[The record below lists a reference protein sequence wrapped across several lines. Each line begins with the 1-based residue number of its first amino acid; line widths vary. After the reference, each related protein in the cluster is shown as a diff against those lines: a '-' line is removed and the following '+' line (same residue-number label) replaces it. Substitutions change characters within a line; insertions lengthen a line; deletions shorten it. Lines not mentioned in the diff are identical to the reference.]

1 MRLTRVE
8 DLRESDIL
16 AVDVLNSDYT
26 VLLAADTNLTGDL
39 IDRLK
44 RANVT
49 EVYIRTEDI
58 SGEMEILKADVRNE
72 VHDTLQAVIEKHSF
86 TENSELSKL
95 SETADVIISNI
106 LEEDDVVEKL
116 YDIRSRSA
124 DIYEHCISVC
134 SISTLIALK
143 RGMSEDKVHD
153 IGVACLLHE
162 IGLKDLKIEYENR
175 EIFEMTDE
183 EAAEYKRHPIYGYN
197 IVKTEEWLSESAKD
211 MILFHHERIDG
222 SGYPGKVM
230 GLDMSESCK
239 IIQTCD
245 VFDEYIC
252 GIGCERVKVYEALEY
267 LKIYKG
273 TKFEKDIVEDFLAL
287 IAVYPVGS
295 YVRTSDGEIAVVLRQ
310 NREFPDRPV
319 IRIIKNKDG
328 NPVKNIIIKDLLKY
342 TTLFIEDVD

>member
-1 MRLTRVE
+1 MRLTPIDE
-8 DLRESDIL
+8 IKESDIL

-26 VLLAADTNLTGDL
+26 VLLAADTILTKEQ
-39 IDRLK
+39 ISRLK
-44 RANVT
+44 RSNIT
-49 EVYIRTEDI
+49 EVYIRTEDV
-58 SGEMEILKADVRNE
+58 SGEIEILKADVRNE
-72 VHDTLQAVIEKHSF
+72 VHETLQAVIEKHTYSD
-86 TENSELSKL
+86 NSELSKI

-106 LEEDDVVEKL
+106 LEEEDVVEKL

-124 DIYEHCISVC
+124 DIYEHSISVC

-143 RGMSEDKVHD
+143 RGLSEEKVHD

-162 IGLKDLKIEYENR
+162 IGLKDLAIDYENR
-175 EIFEMTDE
+175 EIYDMTDE
-183 EAAEYKRHPIYGYN
+183 EALAYKRHPVLGYN
-197 IVKTEEWLSESAKD
+197 IVRSEDWLSDEAKD

-222 SGYPGKVM
+222 SGYPSKVM

-245 VFDEYIC
+245 VFDEYVC

-295 YVRTSDGEIAVVLRQ
+295 YVRTSDGETAVVLRQ

>member
-1 MRLTRVE
+1 MRLTPVD
-8 DLRESDIL
+8 DLKESDIL
-16 AVDVLNSDYT
+16 AIDVLNSDYT
-26 VLLAADTNLTGDL
+26 VLLAADTNLTNE
-39 IDRLK
+39 IIARLK
-44 RANVT
+44 QSNVT

-58 SGEMEILKADVRNE
+58 PGEVEILKQDVRKE
-72 VHDTLQAVIEKHSF
+72 VHNTLQSVIEKHNY

-116 YDIRSRSA
+116 YDIRRRSA

-134 SISTLIALK
+134 SIATLIALK
-143 RGMSEDKVHD
+143 RNLSEEQVHD
-153 IGVACLLHE
+153 IGVACLLHD
-162 IGLKDLKIEYENR
+162 IGLKDLQIDYENV
-175 EIFEMTDE
+175 EIFDMKE
-183 EAAEYKRHPIYGYN
+183 EDAEKYKRHPIIGYQ
-197 IVKTEEWLSESAKD
+197 IVKDEDWLSESAKK
-211 MILFHHERIDG
+211 MILYHHERIDG
-222 SGYPGKVM
+222 SGYPNRVTGV
-230 GLDMSESCK
+230 DTSVACK

-245 VFDEYIC
+245 VFDEFIC

-273 TKFEKDIVEDFLAL
+273 TKFEREIVDDFLAL

-295 YVRTSDGEIAVVLRQ
+295 YVRTSDGEVAVVLRQ

-319 IRIIKNKDG
+319 IRVIKNKDG

-342 TTLFIEDVD
+342 TTLFIEDIS